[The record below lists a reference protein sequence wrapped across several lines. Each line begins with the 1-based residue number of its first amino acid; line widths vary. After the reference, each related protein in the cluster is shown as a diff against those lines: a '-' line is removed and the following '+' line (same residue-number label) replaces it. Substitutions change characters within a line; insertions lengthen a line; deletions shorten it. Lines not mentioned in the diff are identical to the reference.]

1 MQIGE
6 SMAPSMGR
14 RVAAEAIVETEL
26 ASDEPNGEGSAEILF
41 ALISAQWLA
50 ASTTSSN
57 EVVPEPFGKEAK
69 RFTEIRVLHRE
80 EAVSLLYE
88 LSESETLCE
97 KIGSLDG
104 AILIL
109 VGMTSSKSEN
119 LLTIEKADKYG
130 EVVEF
135 LNSHRLSRDA
145 KATGI
150 KWDDVL
156 GELREMATKVFVE
169 LAVT

>member
-1 MQIGE
+1 M
-6 SMAPSMGR
+6 
-14 RVAAEAIVETEL
+14 
-26 ASDEPNGEGSAEILF
+26 
-41 ALISAQWLA
+41 
-50 ASTTSSN
+50 
-57 EVVPEPFGKEAK
+57 
-69 RFTEIRVLHRE
+69 
-80 EAVSLLYE
+80 LYE

-130 EVVEF
+130 EAVES
-135 LNSHRLSRDA
+135 LNSHRLSRDV

-150 KWDDVL
+150 RWDDLLV
-156 GELREMATKVFVE
+156 ELREMATKVFVE

>member
-1 MQIGE
+1 M
-6 SMAPSMGR
+6 
-14 RVAAEAIVETEL
+14 
-26 ASDEPNGEGSAEILF
+26 
-41 ALISAQWLA
+41 
-50 ASTTSSN
+50 
-57 EVVPEPFGKEAK
+57 
-69 RFTEIRVLHRE
+69 
-80 EAVSLLYE
+80 LYE

-130 EVVEF
+130 EDVEY

-145 KATGI
+145 KATRI
-150 KWDDVL
+150 RWDDML
-156 GELREMATKVFVE
+156 GELRKMATKVFVE
-169 LAVT
+169 LVVT